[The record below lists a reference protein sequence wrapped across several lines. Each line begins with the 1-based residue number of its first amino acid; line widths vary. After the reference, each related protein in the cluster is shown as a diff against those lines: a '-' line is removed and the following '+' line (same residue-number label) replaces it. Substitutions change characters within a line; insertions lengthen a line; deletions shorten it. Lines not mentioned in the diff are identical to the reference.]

1 MMYDQSSIFR
11 EGVSAFIII
20 TIVSALFNIQQLRN
34 LGFLLH
40 PLVRD
45 MPYEHDYST
54 IPIKLI
60 V

>member
-1 MMYDQSSIFR
+1 MIYDHSSIFR
-11 EGVSAFIII
+11 EEVSAFIII
-20 TIVSALFNIQQLRN
+20 TIVSSLFNIHQLRN

-40 PLVRD
+40 PLVRY